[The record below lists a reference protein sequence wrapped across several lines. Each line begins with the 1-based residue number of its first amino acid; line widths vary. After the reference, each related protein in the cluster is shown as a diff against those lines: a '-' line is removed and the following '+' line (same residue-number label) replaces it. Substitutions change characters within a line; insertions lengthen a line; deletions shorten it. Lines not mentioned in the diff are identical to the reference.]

1 MRSFRL
7 WLSIFTGIVLVVLV
21 VVAWPEIQRAFTYL
35 SQVNLWVLSLLIP
48 AQVLSYFATG
58 EILFSYLRRRGTL
71 VNLRPFDAARMSLEF
86 NFVNHVLPSGGA
98 AGLSYIGWKLS
109 HYGISGGIS
118 TMGQMI
124 RFVLVFVSF
133 ITLLTASVIVLT
145 FMGEATPLVFWLS
158 GGLITSTLIVIVLF
172 LVVAGHRER
181 LTTLGAGVARF
192 VNALVQ
198 WVTFGRKTQ
207 VISGET
213 IARFTHDIHEDYR
226 EMSKNRKVLIV
237 PLLWSFVA
245 NLADVSLFYIA
256 FAALGTPV
264 NPAVVLIAYGLS
276 SIISITVVTPG
287 GAGVYEAVMI
297 GFLAS
302 TGVPIDI
309 AIAGTLLARV
319 ILLLG
324 TIVFGYLFYQN
335 TIMRFGKAPIA
346 SPLDDLPG
354 AH

>member
-21 VVAWPEIQRAFTYL
+21 VVAWPEIQRAVAYL
-35 SQVNLWVLSLLIP
+35 SQVNLWILSLLIP
-48 AQVLSYFATG
+48 AQILSYVATG
-58 EILFSYLRRRGTL
+58 EVLFSYLRRRGTL
-71 VNLRPFDAARMSLEF
+71 ANLHPFAAARMSLEF

-124 RFVLVFVSF
+124 RFVLIFVSF
-133 ITLLTASVIVLT
+133 ITLLTTAVVVLAIS
-145 FMGEATPLVFWLS
+145 GEATALVFWLS
-158 GGLITSTLIVIVLF
+158 GGLVASTIIVITLF
-172 LVVAGHRER
+172 LFVAGHRER
-181 LTTLGAGVARF
+181 LTKFGAGVARF
-192 VNALVQ
+192 VNFLVRR
-198 WVTFGRKTQ
+198 VTFGRKKE

-213 IARFTHDIHEDYR
+213 IARFTHDIHADYR
-226 EMSKNRKVLIV
+226 EMSRNRSVLIV
-237 PLLWSFVA
+237 PLVWAFVA

-256 FAALGTPV
+256 FAALGNPV

-276 SIISITVVTPG
+276 SIVAITVITPG

-302 TGVPIDI
+302 AAVPIDI

-319 ILLLG
+319 ILLVG

-335 TIMRFGKAPIA
+335 TILRFGKAPVATKPDI
-346 SPLDDLPG
+346 P
-354 AH
+354 

>member
-35 SQVNLWVLSLLIP
+35 ARVNVWVLSLLVP
-48 AQVLSYFATG
+48 AQILSYVATG
-58 EILFSYLRRRGTL
+58 EVLFSYLRRRGTL
-71 VNLRPFDAARMSLEF
+71 ANLRPFDAARMSLEF

-124 RFVLVFVSF
+124 RFVLIFVSF
-133 ITLLTASVIVLT
+133 ITLLATSVIVLAL
-145 FMGEATPLVFWLS
+145 MGEATSLVFWLS
-158 GGLITSTLIVIVLF
+158 GGLIAATLIVIVLF
-172 LVVAGHRER
+172 LLVAGHRER
-181 LTTLGAGVARF
+181 LTRFGAGVARF
-192 VNALVQ
+192 VNALVRRLS
-198 WVTFGRKTQ
+198 FGRKPA
-207 VISGET
+207 VISDET
-213 IARFTHDIHEDYR
+213 IARFTADIHDDYR
-226 EMSKNRKVLIV
+226 EMSQNRKVLII
-237 PLLWSFVA
+237 PFLWAFVA

-256 FAALGTPV
+256 FAALGAPV

-276 SIISITVVTPG
+276 SIIAITIVTPG
-287 GAGVYEAVMI
+287 GAGAYEAVMI

-302 TGVPIDI
+302 ANVPIDI

-324 TIVFGYLFYQN
+324 TIVFGYAFYQN
-335 TIMRFGKAPIA
+335 TILRFGKAPAISKPDA
-346 SPLDDLPG
+346 APG
-354 AH
+354 GR